1 MGLIDRFLGAAPT
14 VTALGSAASGMAEV
28 FTRNATRQME
38 LNEEAY
44 ARAMVQM
51 GQEFQQVRPGFFDCF
66 VNGLNRLPRPV
77 LTLGTLGLFVYAMI
91 EPFGFSVRME
101 GLQTVP
107 EPLWWLLGAIVSFY
121 FGAREAHY
129 FRDRVWTPRP
139 APAATVAPA
148 GATVARPD
156 DDFADNAAL
165 RDWLNSLHDQADQRP

>member
-1 MGLIDRFLGAAPT
+1 M
-14 VTALGSAASGMAEV
+14 
-28 FTRNATRQME
+28 
-38 LNEEAY
+38 
-44 ARAMVQM
+44 
-51 GQEFQQVRPGFFDCF
+51 
-66 VNGLNRLPRPV
+66 
-77 LTLGTLGLFVYAMI
+77 GTLGLFVYAMV

-139 APAATVAPA
+139 APAAATLAPA
-148 GATVARPD
+148 EVTVARPD